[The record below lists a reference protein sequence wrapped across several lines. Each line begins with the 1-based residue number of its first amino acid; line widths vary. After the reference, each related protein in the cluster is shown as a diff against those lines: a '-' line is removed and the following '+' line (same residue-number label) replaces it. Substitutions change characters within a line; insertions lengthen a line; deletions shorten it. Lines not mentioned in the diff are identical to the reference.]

1 MKSECKELANI
12 IYHLRLELSSEK
24 TKNKELV
31 NGLNQKDLQINELKK
46 TQSSQS
52 SRRKSVLSYTTNHLI
67 ISHDFSTETSEKAK
81 LLKKKLNEM
90 SPLLQKL
97 VTKAEN
103 DADCVNLLINIIVAL
118 DNLLLV

>member
-12 IYHLRLELSSEK
+12 IYHLRFELSSEK

-52 SRRKSVLSYTTNHLI
+52 SRRKSVLSYTTNHPI